1 MQLLVWCI
9 TRGVEH
15 TFDDYADFDSLA
27 VRGGQSRL
35 GRLVRLKLVLDELD
49 SGNSEAALV
58 NINKAIEAHEE
69 ESLPVPFELYHLRSE
84 IYLLQG
90 DQSLS
95 ENDLKLADQALALE
109 FSHPK
114 R

>member
-1 MQLLVWCI
+1 M
-9 TRGVEH
+9 
-15 TFDDYADFDSLA
+15 S
-27 VRGGQSRL
+27 
-35 GRLVRLKLVLDELD
+35 LKLVLDELA

-84 IYLLQG
+84 IYLLLG
-90 DQSLS
+90 NHPLA
-95 ENDLKLADQALALE
+95 ENDRRLADQVLALE